1 MPSRRRFLL
10 DAATAAPVL
19 GLPAASAL
27 DTRLHAQ
34 GSRPSTTAEESR
46 LPAPILTL
54 HDRTAEIKPITPRE
68 REERLERARSVMK
81 THKIDAILMTTG
93 ASLFYFTGAR
103 WGQSERLFAYVLPV
117 AAAPFAICPALE
129 RDRFAELLPHFPA
142 RESTLTYFWEE
153 NDNPYIILRKALAQD
168 GLTAGTLGIEEHTQF
183 AFSQGI
189 ADACPALKIVS
200 ATPVTAGC
208 RAIKTPA
215 ELALLQLANNITLD
229 VYRAVYLSCKPG
241 DTNQTV
247 SDLVARAYT
256 RCGVR
261 GDASCN
267 VGPNSAVP
275 HGTSKPQ
282 MIGEGDIVMVDD
294 GCTVEG
300 YTSDITRSWVYGTPT
315 DEQRK
320 VFDIVHRAQS
330 AALAAARPGVEAQSV
345 DVAARKVIVE
355 AGYGPGYSIFYHRV
369 GHGIGLD
376 MHEWP
381 YLVGDNIAP
390 LQAGETFSDEP
401 GIYLRGKFGIRLE
414 DCMYLTPE
422 GAKLFTP
429 QSLSLQQPFA
439 TAGTL
444 ITG

>member
-1 MPSRRRFLL
+1 MLN
-10 DAATAAPVL
+10 AAVAAPAL
-19 GLPAASAL
+19 GLPAALAL
-27 DTRLHAQ
+27 DAGLHAQ
-34 GSRPSTTAEESR
+34 QPRPINHGGAASTAAAPG
-46 LPAPILTL
+46 LPAPIQALR
-54 HDRTAEIKPITPRE
+54 DRTAEIKPITPRE
-68 REERLERARSVMK
+68 REERLDRARSVM
-81 THKIDAILMTTG
+81 TARKIDAIVLTAG
-93 ASLFYFTGAR
+93 SSLYYFTGAR
-103 WGQSERLFAYVLPV
+103 WSQSERLFAYVLPV
-117 AAAPFAICPALE
+117 AAAPFVVCPALE
-129 RDRFAELLPHFPA
+129 RDRFAELLTHFPE

-153 NDNPYIILRKALAQD
+153 NDDPYVIVRKALAQD
-168 GLTAGTLGIEEHTQF
+168 NITTGTLGIEEHTPF
-183 AFSQGI
+183 VFSNGI
-189 ADACPALKIVS
+189 AEACPALKIVS

-229 VYRAVYLSCKPG
+229 VYRAVFQSCHPG

-247 SDLVARAYT
+247 SELISKAYA

-267 VGPNSAVP
+267 VGPDTAIP
-275 HGTSKPQ
+275 HGSSKPQ
-282 MIGEGDIVMVDD
+282 TIGEGQIVMVDD

-315 DEQRK
+315 EEQRK
-320 VFDIVHRAQS
+320 IFDIVHRAQS

-345 DVAARKVIVE
+345 DSAARKVIVE
-355 AGYGPGYSIFYHRV
+355 AGYGPGYSIFTHRV

-381 YLVGDNIAP
+381 YLVGNNIAP

-414 DCMYLTPE
+414 DCMYLTSD

-429 QSLSLQQPFA
+429 QSPSLEHPFA
-439 TAGTL
+439 
-444 ITG
+444 